1 MATKAD
7 KKRAQELAEKA
18 LQEYLK
24 AKTEQEQRQWAE
36 THLPLLDEA
45 ISLVPENDSAWNN
58 WGFAKNTLGDIHGA
72 IADFTRSIELNA
84 KNDTAWNN
92 RGFAKYH
99 LGQNEE
105 AITDY
110 KEAIRLNPKNKTVIS
125 NLQAAEIAL
134 ISHKKADETFKDEEE
149 HHERLEERAEEHKQ
163 NYDALIKERKSLF
176 NWIRWI
182 IIAFIAVFVVFF
194 LFYVLVAEIP
204 TFAMP

>member
-45 ISLVPENDSAWNN
+45 VSLVPENDS
-58 WGFAKNTLGDIHGA
+58 
-72 IADFTRSIELNA
+72 
-84 KNDTAWNN
+84 AWNN

-125 NLQAAEIAL
+125 NLQTAEIAL